1 MTLKKVLSDFVRVI
15 VEEAERNPEFAGRV
29 EEALGIKEK
38 PKKQPAARGA
48 NRRAPAVLDPIEVA
62 REGEQ
67 VLRVKLGT
75 LTLDQLKDIVADY
88 GMDPGKLVMKWKGAD
103 RVVERIVE
111 VSLGRVKKG
120 EGFLSYRS
128 GGSP

>member
-1 MTLKKVLSDFVRVI
+1 MTLKKVLSDFIRVI
-15 VEEAERNPEFAGRV
+15 VDEAERNPEFANQI
-29 EEALGIKEK
+29 EEAFGIKEK
-38 PKKQPAARGA
+38 PKRQPASRGA
-48 NRRAPAVLDPIEVA
+48 NRRAPAVLDPVELA

-67 VLRVKLGT
+67 VLRAKLRI
-75 LTLDQLKDIVADY
+75 LTLDQLKDIVADC
-88 GMDPGKLVMKWKGAD
+88 GMDPGKLVMKWKSAD
-103 RVVERIVE
+103 RVIERIVE